1 MKRNNIRKRGNSKA
15 TSSPLTE
22 EYQLHTLSNGIRI
35 AHKQVPY
42 TQIAHCGIMLD
53 IGSRDEMPHQQGLA
67 HFWEHM
73 AFKGTEKRS
82 SFHIINRLENVGG
95 ELNAYTTKEKICF
108 HASVLDDHF
117 DKALELLA
125 DITFHSVFPEKQI
138 EREKNVI
145 LEEMSMYVDSPEDAI
160 QDDFD
165 QLVFADHALGSNIL
179 GTTET
184 VNSFDREHL
193 RRFIEDNIDTERI
206 VVSSVSRLPFS
217 KVIRSA
223 EKYLGDIPAKTT
235 VRQRTAPG
243 LYTPIIQQKERAI
256 SQAQCAMGQP
266 AYALH
271 NDKRLPFFMLINL
284 LGGPGMNSR
293 FNLSL
298 REKNGYVYSI
308 EGNYTPYLDTGFMGI
323 FFGTEPK
330 QLAKSIALINKELKK
345 VREVPLTTMQLHQTK
360 VQLMGQLAMSEESN
374 MSFMLMMAKSLLDT
388 GKVDSLPEIFTE
400 IHAITSSDLQEIAQE
415 MFNPDN
421 FSYLTFLP
429 ER

>member
-1 MKRNNIRKRGNSKA
+1 MKRNNVRKRGNPKA
-15 TSSPLTE
+15 SSLSLTE
-22 EYQLHTLSNGIRI
+22 EYQIHTLANGIRI

-82 SFHIINRLENVGG
+82 SYHIINRLENVGG

-117 DKALELLA
+117 EKAIDLLA
-125 DITFHSVFPEKQI
+125 DITFHSIFPDKQI
-138 EREKNVI
+138 ERERNVI
-145 LEEMSMYVDSPEDAI
+145 LEEMSMYIDSPEDAI

-165 QLVFADHALGSNIL
+165 QLVFPDHALGNNIL
-179 GTTET
+179 GTAET
-184 VNSFDREHL
+184 VNSFGREEL
-193 RRFIEDNIDTERI
+193 YQFINDNIDTERI

-217 KVIRSA
+217 KVVKTA
-223 EKYLGDIPAKTT
+223 EKYLADIPHRKTT
-235 VRQRTAPG
+235 RIRQAPTV
-243 LYTPIIQQKERAI
+243 YTPVNQERVRPIQ
-256 SQAQCAMGQP
+256 QAQCAMGQP
-266 AYALH
+266 AFSLV
-271 NDKRLPFFMLINL
+271 DDRRLPFFMLVNL

-298 REKNGYVYSI
+298 REKYGFVYSI
-308 EGNYTPYLDTGFMGI
+308 EANYTPYLDTGFMGV
-323 FFGTEPK
+323 FFGTEQK
-330 QLAKSIALINKELKK
+330 QLNKSIALIHKELKR
-345 VREVPLTTMQLHQTK
+345 VREVPLSVLQLHQTK

-400 IHAITSSDLQEIAQE
+400 IEQITALQLQEIAQE
-415 MFNPDN
+415 MFNEQN

-429 ER
+429 EE

>member
-1 MKRNNIRKRGNSKA
+1 MKRNYMRKLVN
-15 TSSPLTE
+15 TE
-22 EYQLHTLSNGIRI
+22 KPSLVIKDEYQLHTLSNGIRI
-35 AHKQVPY
+35 AHKQVPH

-53 IGSRDEMPHQQGLA
+53 IGSRDELPHQQGLA

-108 HASVLDDHF
+108 HASVLDAHF
-117 DKALELLA
+117 DKAMDLLA
-125 DITFHSVFPEKQI
+125 DITFHSVFPDKQI
-138 EREKNVI
+138 ERERNVI

-165 QLVFADHALGSNIL
+165 QLVFPGHALGNNIL
-179 GTTET
+179 GTAET
-184 VNSFDREHL
+184 VNSFGRKQLFE
-193 RRFIEDNIDTERI
+193 FIDGNIDTERI

-217 KVIRSA
+217 KVVKVA
-223 EKYLGDIPAKTT
+223 EKYLGSIPHRTT
-235 VRQRTAPG
+235 SRIRSAPG
-243 LYTPIIQQKERAI
+243 MYAPVIQEKVRSI

-266 AYALH
+266 AYALA
-271 NDKRLPFFMLINL
+271 DEKRLPFFMLVNL

-298 REKNGYVYSI
+298 REKNGFVYSI
-308 EGNYTPYLDTGFMGI
+308 EGNYTPYLDTGFMGV
-323 FFGTEPK
+323 FFGTEPR
-330 QLAKSIALINKELKK
+330 QLAKSISLINKELRKI
-345 VREVPLTTMQLHQTK
+345 REVPLSTIQLRQTK

-388 GKVDSLPEIFTE
+388 GKVDTLPEIFAE
-400 IHAITSSDLQEIAQE
+400 IEEITSKQLQDIAQE
-415 MFNPDN
+415 MFNEQN

-429 ER
+429 E

>member
-1 MKRNNIRKRGNSKA
+1 MKRNYMRKLVN
-15 TSSPLTE
+15 TE
-22 EYQLHTLSNGIRI
+22 KPSLVIKDEYQLHTLSNGIRI
-35 AHKQVPY
+35 AHKQVPH

-53 IGSRDEMPHQQGLA
+53 IGSRDELPHQQGLA

-108 HASVLDDHF
+108 HASVLDAHF
-117 DKALELLA
+117 DKAMDLLA
-125 DITFHSVFPEKQI
+125 DITFHSVFPDKQI
-138 EREKNVI
+138 ERERNVI

-165 QLVFADHALGSNIL
+165 QLVFPGHALGNNIL
-179 GTTET
+179 GTAET
-184 VNSFDREHL
+184 VSSFGRKQLFE
-193 RRFIEDNIDTERI
+193 FIDGNIDTERI

-217 KVIRSA
+217 KVVKVA
-223 EKYLGDIPAKTT
+223 EKYLGSIPHRTT
-235 VRQRTAPG
+235 SRIRSAPG
-243 LYTPIIQQKERAI
+243 MYAPVIQEKVRSI

-266 AYALH
+266 AYALAD
-271 NDKRLPFFMLINL
+271 DKRLPFFMLVNL

-298 REKNGYVYSI
+298 REKNGFVYSI
-308 EGNYTPYLDTGFMGI
+308 EGNYTPYLDTGFMGV
-323 FFGTEPK
+323 FFGTEPR
-330 QLAKSIALINKELKK
+330 QLAKSISLINKELRKI
-345 VREVPLTTMQLHQTK
+345 REVPLSTIQLRQTK

-388 GKVDSLPEIFTE
+388 GKVDTLPEIFAE
-400 IHAITSSDLQEIAQE
+400 IEEITSKQLQDIAQE
-415 MFNPDN
+415 MFNEQN

-429 ER
+429 E

>member
-1 MKRNNIRKRGNSKA
+1 MRKLVQKESPTLA
-15 TSSPLTE
+15 TQE

-42 TQIAHCGIMLD
+42 TKIAHCGIMLD
-53 IGSRDEMPHQQGLA
+53 IGSRDELSHQQGLA

-73 AFKGTEKRS
+73 AFKGTEKRN

-117 DKALELLA
+117 DKAFDLLA

-138 EREKNVI
+138 ERERNVI

-165 QLVFADHALGSNIL
+165 QLVFPGHALGTNIL
-179 GTTET
+179 GTAET
-184 VNSFDREHL
+184 VNSFGRKEL
-193 RRFIEDNIDTERI
+193 EEFIAQNIDTERI
-206 VVSSVSRLPFS
+206 VFSSVSRLPFS

-223 EKYLGDIPAKTT
+223 EKYLGAIPHQTT
-235 VRQRTAPG
+235 NRIRKAPG
-243 LYTPIIQQKERAI
+243 MYVPVTLQKEKSI

-266 AYALH
+266 AYAL
-271 NDKRLPFFMLINL
+271 DDAKRLPFFMLVNL

-293 FNLSL
+293 FNISL

-308 EGNYTPYLDTGFMGI
+308 EAGYTPYLDTGFMGI
-323 FFGTEPK
+323 YFGTEPK
-330 QLAKSIALINKELKK
+330 QLNKSISLIHKELKK
-345 VREVPLTTMQLHQTK
+345 VRETPLSVTQLKQTK
-360 VQLMGQLAMSEESN
+360 AQLMGQLAMSEESN
-374 MSFMLMMAKSLLDT
+374 MSFMLMMGKSLLDT
-388 GKVDSLPEIFTE
+388 NKVDSLPEIFTE
-400 IHAITSSDLQEIAQE
+400 IEAITAFQLQEIAQE
-415 MFNPDN
+415 MFNEQN

-429 ER
+429 E

>member
-1 MKRNNIRKRGNSKA
+1 MKRNNIRKKGNSKA
-15 TSSPLTE
+15 SLLSPTE
-22 EYQLHTLSNGIRI
+22 DYQLCTLSNGIRI

-53 IGSRDEMPHQQGLA
+53 IGSRDELPHQQGLA

-125 DITFHSVFPEKQI
+125 DITFHSVFPDKQI

-165 QLVFADHALGSNIL
+165 QLVFANHSLGSNIL
-179 GTTET
+179 GTAQT

-193 RRFIEDNIDTERI
+193 RNFINDNIDTERI
-206 VVSSVSRLPFS
+206 VVSSVSRLPFA
-217 KVIRSA
+217 KVIRIA
-223 EKYLGDIPAKTT
+223 EKYLGDIPQKTT
-235 VRQRTAPG
+235 SRERTAPG
-243 LYTPIIQQKERAI
+243 LYLPIIQQKERSI

-266 AYALH
+266 SYALSD
-271 NDKRLPFFMLINL
+271 DKRLPFFMLMNL

-323 FFGTEPK
+323 FFGTEPR
-330 QLAKSIALINKELKK
+330 QLTKSIALINKELKK
-345 VREVPLTTMQLHQTK
+345 VREVPLTTIQLHQTK

-388 GKVDSLPEIFTE
+388 GKVDTLPEIFSE
-400 IHAITSSDLQEIAQE
+400 IHDITSVQLQDIAQE
-415 MFNPDN
+415 MFNPQN

-429 ER
+429 E